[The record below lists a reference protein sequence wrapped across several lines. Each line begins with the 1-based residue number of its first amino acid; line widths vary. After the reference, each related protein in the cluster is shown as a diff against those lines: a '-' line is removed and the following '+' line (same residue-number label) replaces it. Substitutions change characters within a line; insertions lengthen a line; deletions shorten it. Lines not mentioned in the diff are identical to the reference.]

1 MKEQIAAKTYARS
14 ILELGQEKGV
24 NVAEELLKLTEVI
37 NSSEQL
43 ENVMFLDVF
52 TAEEKKDVFKSVATK
67 AGLSPLIMQ
76 SVHYLIDEKRA
87 GLLPLITKEIMIIDD
102 EKKGFMRGV
111 IEGSETQAD
120 PKVVAQVTAF
130 LKSKLGREPHI
141 SYEQNPQITAGYRI
155 TVDDLQLDASL
166 ENQLDQFKK
175 SVISE

>member
-14 ILELGQEKGV
+14 ILELGAEK
-24 NVAEELLKLTEVI
+24 NVHVADELIKLTEVI

-52 TAEEKKDVFKSVATK
+52 TAEEKKEVFKAVAAK
-67 AGLSPLIMQ
+67 AGLSVLIQQ
-76 SVHYLIDEKRA
+76 SVQYLIDEKRA
-87 GLLPLITKEIMIIDD
+87 GLLPLITKEAMIIDD

-111 IEGSETQAD
+111 IEGSESQAD
-120 PKVVAQVTAF
+120 PKLVAQVKSF
-130 LKSKLGREPHI
+130 LKSKLGREPQMT
-141 SYEQNPQITAGYRI
+141 YEQNANISAGYRI

-166 ENQLDQFKK
+166 ENQLNQFKK